1 VLERHVFDSLETPEF
16 VLPDH
21 SLGLKLSPPAAFEHK
36 VDGRFRSR
44 LHSPGDVSLFSAGAP
59 RQVRTQHHHEILVL
73 TLTEELVCK
82 ASGRVSSPELVECH
96 LLIDAHIEHILR
108 ALQLEAESGYQSGA
122 LYGESLGL
130 ALVTHLVSRYSTG
143 PSPATRTARG
153 GIAPQRLRR
162 VLDYIHQNLDED
174 VRLSALAQV
183 AGLSLCRFA
192 RNFRQSTGVTPHQY
206 VTRERVAQAKRMLRE
221 TDLSIT
227 TVANSV
233 GCGTPSQFTAM
244 FRRTTGRTPT
254 EYRASFAD

>member
-1 VLERHVFDSLETPEF
+1 M
-16 VLPDH
+16 
-21 SLGLKLSPPAAFEHK
+21 
-36 VDGRFRSR
+36 
-44 LHSPGDVSLFSAGAP
+44 SLFSAGAP

-82 ASGRVSSPELVECH
+82 ASGQGTSPELIECYQ
-96 LLIDAHIEHILR
+96 LSDAHVEHMMR
-108 ALQLEAESGYQSGA
+108 ALQLEAESGYLSGA

-130 ALVTHLVSRYSTG
+130 ALVTHLVSRYSTRLE
-143 PSPATRTARG
+143 SATRVARG

-162 VLDYIHQNLDED
+162 VLNYIHENLAED

-192 RNFRQSTGVTPHQY
+192 RNFRHSTGITPHQY

-227 TVANSV
+227 TVANEV

-254 EYRASFAD
+254 AYRSSFADRGQDSNRSAGNRTAATTAADLASQRGQKGRS